1 MSFPVKKE
9 QQRYTYG
16 DYLSW
21 PEGERWELIDGVP
34 NDITPSP
41 SADHQRILRDLSMHF
56 SVYLKDRSC
65 EVFFAPFD
73 VRLPH
78 GDEKDED
85 VPTLVQPDLIVACD
99 KSKLDEK
106 GCRGAPDLIVEVL
119 SPSTARKD
127 MKEKRDLY
135 ERSGVREYWLVHP
148 GDRTIS
154 VFLLSV
160 DGIYGKPEV
169 YGDKDEIKV
178 FVLDDL
184 RIDLRT
190 VFPLQTSH

>member
-9 QQRYTYG
+9 RQRYTYD
-16 DYLSW
+16 DYLSG

-34 NDITPSP
+34 YDMTPSP
-41 SADHQRILRDLSMHF
+41 SADHQRILRDLSTHF

-65 EVFFAPFD
+65 EAFFAPFD
-73 VRLPH
+73 VRLPQ

-85 VPTLVQPDLIVACD
+85 VPTLVQPDLIVVCD

-178 FVLDDL
+178 FILDDL